1 MSSGRCRWAL
11 IYLAFGT
18 LTSINNFAAVT
29 ASKAGKIESLDEE
42 CMTDTKRQI
51 EIYQWLLRQNGFTV
65 SDTGIGCMRTLASI
79 RPLLTAN

>member
-29 ASKAGKIESLDEE
+29 ASKAGKEGNAQENRK
-42 CMTDTKRQI
+42 MRRQ
-51 EIYQWLLRQNGFTV
+51 
-65 SDTGIGCMRTLASI
+65 
-79 RPLLTAN
+79 

>member
-42 CMTDTKRQI
+42 WHDGHKRQI
-51 EIYQWLLRQNGFTV
+51 EIYQ
-65 SDTGIGCMRTLASI
+65 
-79 RPLLTAN
+79 